1 MLARAT
7 AVRMARAESVD
18 YFVVAEP
25 ALGGEGT
32 WRVGE
37 IETDAR
43 MLFVRTVD
51 DNRVTRLALV
61 DGSVA
66 RTGRRGLQLH
76 LAGTTSDL
84 HLDIVRSRERPASVV
99 ARLSGPALGAR
110 LVVAGRD
117 QPIAI
122 ERRVMPGR
130 RAQG

>member
-1 MLARAT
+1 
-7 AVRMARAESVD
+7 MARAESVD
-18 YFVVAEP
+18 YFLIAEP
-25 ALGGEGT
+25 VLLSGGT

-51 DNRVTRLALV
+51 HNRVTRLALV

-76 LAGTTSDL
+76 LARTTSDL
-84 HLDIVRSRERPASVV
+84 HLDIVRSPERPASMVG
-99 ARLSGPALGAR
+99 RLTGSAFGAR
-110 LVVAGRD
+110 LVVGGRD

-122 ERRVMPGR
+122 ERRVMAGR
-130 RAQG
+130 RLQG